1 MTRELDLAGALDA
14 LKRGGV
20 VAVPTDTVYG
30 IAASLAQP
38 GAVRALFSLK
48 RRPGH
53 IALPVLVDS
62 VEQIEMLG
70 VTWPSRAR
78 RLSDAFWPGALT
90 IIVGGVGEELADLVG
105 SSAATAGFRVPDD
118 DVLRELIA
126 RAGPLVVTSA
136 NEHGQPPC
144 SNAAQVLEAF
154 AGRTQLEGL
163 LDDGERSGVVS
174 TVIDLARSTWAVVRE
189 GAISEALLDAA
200 LA

>member
-105 SSAATAGFRVPDD
+105 SSAA
-118 DVLRELIA
+118 VLRELIA
-126 RAGPLVVTSA
+126 GAGPLVVTSA

>member
-1 MTRELDLAGALDA
+1 
-14 LKRGGV
+14 
-20 VAVPTDTVYG
+20 
-30 IAASLAQP
+30 
-38 GAVRALFSLK
+38 
-48 RRPGH
+48 
-53 IALPVLVDS
+53 VLVDS

-126 RAGPLVVTSA
+126 GAGPLVVTSA

>member
-1 MTRELDLAGALDA
+1 M
-14 LKRGGV
+14 
-20 VAVPTDTVYG
+20 
-30 IAASLAQP
+30 
-38 GAVRALFSLK
+38 
-48 RRPGH
+48 
-53 IALPVLVDS
+53 
-62 VEQIEMLG
+62 
-70 VTWPSRAR
+70 
-78 RLSDAFWPGALT
+78 
-90 IIVGGVGEELADLVG
+90 
-105 SSAATAGFRVPDD
+105 
-118 DVLRELIA
+118 
-126 RAGPLVVTSA
+126 VTSA